1 MSFNFGNMWSENKK
15 NNLIVNKKKSINKF
29 NQNRLVIERKNNKK
43 KNINPIGTKGFWGTP
58 TWLLFHSLAARVN
71 AEKYKIHYMVIWN
84 FIKEICSSLPCPYCK
99 QHAINYIS
107 KVRFSD
113 INTKEKLIKT
123 LFDFHNDVNNR
134 TGKGV
139 MNMSVLSKYK
149 SSNLN
154 KILELFKS
162 RFFVSYIGR
171 RHFDDWIKNKT
182 RESTDKFW
190 NFYIKN
196 LL

>member
-1 MSFNFGNMWSENKK
+1 MSFNIGNMWSQKK
-15 NNLIVNKKKSINKF
+15 NQSSNHKISNLKKYNQRKRVIPPKPRNKN
-29 NQNRLVIERKNNKK
+29 EM
-43 KNINPIGTKGFWGTP
+43 GTKAFWGTP
-58 TWLLFHSLAARVN
+58 TWLLFHSLAENVN
-71 AEKYKIHYMVIWN
+71 EEKYKIHYLVVWN

-99 QHAINYIS
+99 EHAVNYIS
-107 KVRFSD
+107 KVHISN

-123 LFDFHNDVNNR
+123 LFDFHNDVNSK

-139 MNMSVLSKYK
+139 MNIGVLQKYK
-149 SSNLN
+149 SANLN

-182 RESTDKFW
+182 KDSTEKFW
-190 NFYIKN
+190 IFYVRN
-196 LL
+196 ML

>member
-1 MSFNFGNMWSENKK
+1 MSFNFGNMWSDSKK

-29 NQNRLVIERKNNKK
+29 NQNRLVIERENNKK
-43 KNINPIGTKGFWGTP
+43 KNINSMGTKGFWGTP
-58 TWLLFHSLAARVN
+58 TWFLFHSLAARVN
-71 AEKYKIHYMVIWN
+71 AEKYKIHYMVVWN

-107 KVRFSD
+107 NVRISN

-139 MNMSVLSKYK
+139 MNMGVLSKYK
-149 SSNLN
+149 SANLN

-171 RHFDDWIKNKT
+171 RQFDDWIKNKT
-182 RESTDKFW
+182 RESTEKFW